1 MSLKNRRPDLSI
13 VIPALN
19 EEKRIGKTLD
29 ELNKFLTKNSTMS
42 KIECEVLVVSA
53 DSTDKTHEVAKR
65 HGKKIKNFNL
75 LLPGKKVGKGR
86 DVKYGMLR
94 ANGKYIVFMDAD
106 LATPLRHLPTF
117 YKKALSGYDLVVA
130 TRNLKKHH
138 SYLPRRI
145 LSISGNLAY
154 RILGGVWTE
163 DSQCGFKLFSRKA
176 AQNCFKRQT
185 IMRWGFDMEILT
197 IAKSLKYKTKF
208 IRIDDWSAV
217 PGGTF
222 DASHTVKNAIDTLH
236 ELLLIARNRLFRI
249 YKI

>member
-1 MSLKNRRPDLSI
+1 MSLKNKRPELSI

-19 EEKRIGKTLD
+19 EEKRIGTTLD
-29 ELNKFLTKNSTMS
+29 ELKKFLKTNPTLSG
-42 KIECEVLVVSA
+42 IECEVLVVSA
-53 DSTDKTHEVAKR
+53 NGTDNTHDVARR
-65 HGKKIKNFNL
+65 HGKDFKNFNL
-75 LLPGKKVGKGR
+75 LLPGEKVGKGR

-94 ANGKYIVFMDAD
+94 AKGEYIVFMDAD

-117 YKKALSGYDLVVA
+117 YKEALKGFDVVVA

-138 SYLPRRI
+138 SYLPRRV
-145 LSISGNLAY
+145 LSILGNLAY

-163 DSQCGFKLFSRKA
+163 DSQCGFKLFNRRA

-197 IAKSLKYKTKF
+197 IAKSQKFKTKF
-208 IRIDDWSAV
+208 IRISDWRAI

-222 DASHTVKNAIDTLH
+222 DASHTVKNAIETLH
-236 ELLLIARNRLFRI
+236 ELLMIAKNRVLRT